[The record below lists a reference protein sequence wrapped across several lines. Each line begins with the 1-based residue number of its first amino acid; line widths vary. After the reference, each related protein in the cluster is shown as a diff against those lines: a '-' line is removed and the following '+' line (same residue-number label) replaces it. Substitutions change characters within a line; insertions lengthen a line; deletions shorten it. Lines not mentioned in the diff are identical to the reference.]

1 MIVNG
6 KFICCVWY
14 NLHYILNF
22 WHVFNCCYAEAAEDL
37 SFDAI
42 QYEFFGK
49 SVIEDELKDSQDEMD
64 DAPFEGSQYE
74 TFPSSEK
81 HKARS
86 SSSDMHAN
94 LY

>member
-1 MIVNG
+1 M
-6 KFICCVWY
+6 Y
-14 NLHYILNF
+14 
-22 WHVFNCCYAEAAEDL
+22 
-37 SFDAI
+37 
-42 QYEFFGK
+42 
-49 SVIEDELKDSQDEMD
+49 